1 MGSVC
6 GKEDKGDNFTSP
18 GRPLGT
24 APPPQPKTAPIP
36 ARVGG
41 PPRTLGGGSG
51 GGAPGEQSAN
61 AAEARRKAAEA
72 AEVGTPW
79 PSPSPSPPPPMLLAS
94 TAHTANGP
102 QLWRNRLANVYNP
115 RQARAKA
122 ASKSTGKLSSQLNA
136 QKKQTQADLLKDAS
150 AQQLRQRDAD
160 AAAEARTYN

>member
-6 GKEDKGDNFTSP
+6 GKEKGDNFDSP

-51 GGAPGEQSAN
+51 AGGASGQQSSAD

-72 AEVGTPW
+72 AE
-79 PSPSPSPPPPMLLAS
+79 
-94 TAHTANGP
+94 
-102 QLWRNRLANVYNP
+102 
-115 RQARAKA
+115 ARAKA
-122 ASKSTGKLSSQLNA
+122 ANKSTGKLSSQLNA
-136 QKKQTQADLLKDAS
+136 QKKQTQSDLLKDAS
-150 AQQLRQRDAD
+150 TQQLRQRDAD

>member
-41 PPRTLGGGSG
+41 PPRTLGGGGGGSN
-51 GGAPGEQSAN
+51 GGAPGEQSAD

-72 AEVGTPW
+72 AEVST
-79 PSPSPSPPPPMLLAS
+79 PSPPSWSLRRM
-94 TAHTANGP
+94 P
-102 QLWRNRLANVYNP
+102 QLSHGSGGTKYANVCHL

>member
-41 PPRTLGGGSG
+41 PPRTLGGGGSN
-51 GGAPGEQSAN
+51 GGAPGEQSAD

-72 AEVGTPW
+72 AE
-79 PSPSPSPPPPMLLAS
+79 
-94 TAHTANGP
+94 
-102 QLWRNRLANVYNP
+102 
-115 RQARAKA
+115 ARAKA

>member
-6 GKEDKGDNFTSP
+6 GKEKGDNFDSP

-51 GGAPGEQSAN
+51 GASGHQSSAGAD
-61 AAEARRKAAEA
+61 EARRKAAEA
-72 AEVGTPW
+72 AE
-79 PSPSPSPPPPMLLAS
+79 
-94 TAHTANGP
+94 
-102 QLWRNRLANVYNP
+102 
-115 RQARAKA
+115 ARAKTA
-122 ASKSTGKLSSQLNA
+122 NKSTGKLSSQLNA
-136 QKKQTQADLLKDAS
+136 QKKQTQSDLLKDAS
-150 AQQLRQRDAD
+150 TQQLRQRDAD

>member
-41 PPRTLGGGSG
+41 PPRTLGGGSS
-51 GGAPGEQSAN
+51 GGASGQQSAD

-72 AEVGTPW
+72 AEN
-79 PSPSPSPPPPMLLAS
+79 L
-94 TAHTANGP
+94 
-102 QLWRNRLANVYNP
+102 

>member
-36 ARVGG
+36 SRVGG

-51 GGAPGEQSAN
+51 DGSGGGGASGQQSAD

-72 AEVGTPW
+72 AET
-79 PSPSPSPPPPMLLAS
+79 
-94 TAHTANGP
+94 
-102 QLWRNRLANVYNP
+102 
-115 RQARAKA
+115 RAKA

-136 QKKQTQADLLKDAS
+136 QKKQTQTDLLKDAS

>member
-72 AEVGTPW
+72 AE
-79 PSPSPSPPPPMLLAS
+79 
-94 TAHTANGP
+94 
-102 QLWRNRLANVYNP
+102 LWRNRLANVYDP

>member
-72 AEVGTPW
+72 AE
-79 PSPSPSPPPPMLLAS
+79 
-94 TAHTANGP
+94 
-102 QLWRNRLANVYNP
+102 
-115 RQARAKA
+115 ARAKA

>member
-51 GGAPGEQSAN
+51 GGDGASGQQSAD

-72 AEVGTPW
+72 AE
-79 PSPSPSPPPPMLLAS
+79 
-94 TAHTANGP
+94 
-102 QLWRNRLANVYNP
+102 
-115 RQARAKA
+115 ARAKA

-136 QKKQTQADLLKDAS
+136 QKKQTQTGLLKDAS

>member
-6 GKEDKGDNFTSP
+6 GKESGDDNFSSP

-51 GGAPGEQSAN
+51 SGAGGASGERSN
-61 AAEARRKAAEA
+61 ADADDARRRAAEA
-72 AEVGTPW
+72 AE
-79 PSPSPSPPPPMLLAS
+79 
-94 TAHTANGP
+94 
-102 QLWRNRLANVYNP
+102 
-115 RQARAKA
+115 ARAKA
-122 ASKSTGKLSSQLNA
+122 ANKSTGKLGSQLNA
-136 QKKQTQADLLKDAS
+136 QKKQTQTDLLKDAS
-150 AQQLRQRDAD
+150 TQQLSQRDAD

>member
-41 PPRTLGGGSG
+41 PPRTLGGGGGSSN
-51 GGAPGEQSAN
+51 GGAHGEQSAD

-72 AEVGTPW
+72 AE
-79 PSPSPSPPPPMLLAS
+79 
-94 TAHTANGP
+94 
-102 QLWRNRLANVYNP
+102 
-115 RQARAKA
+115 ARAKA

>member
-6 GKEDKGDNFTSP
+6 GKEDQGDNFTSP

-24 APPPQPKTAPIP
+24 APPPQAKTAPIP

-41 PPRTLGGGSG
+41 PPRTLGGGRG
-51 GGAPGEQSAN
+51 GNGGAPCEQSAD

-72 AEVGTPW
+72 AE
-79 PSPSPSPPPPMLLAS
+79 
-94 TAHTANGP
+94 
-102 QLWRNRLANVYNP
+102 
-115 RQARAKA
+115 ARAKA

>member
-41 PPRTLGGGSG
+41 PPRTLGGGSSSG
-51 GGAPGEQSAN
+51 GSGASGQQSAD

-72 AEVGTPW
+72 AE
-79 PSPSPSPPPPMLLAS
+79 
-94 TAHTANGP
+94 
-102 QLWRNRLANVYNP
+102 
-115 RQARAKA
+115 ARAKA

-136 QKKQTQADLLKDAS
+136 QKKQTQTDLLKDAS

>member
-1 MGSVC
+1 MGSFC

-36 ARVGG
+36 ARIGG
-41 PPRTLGGGSG
+41 PPRTLGGGGG
-51 GGAPGEQSAN
+51 GGASGQQSAD

-72 AEVGTPW
+72 AEASIPRLSLPSFLFPTFACSW
-79 PSPSPSPPPPMLLAS
+79 PLG
-94 TAHTANGP
+94 AH
-102 QLWRNRLANVYNP
+102 
-115 RQARAKA
+115 RQRATARAKA

-136 QKKQTQADLLKDAS
+136 QKKQTQTDLLKDVS

-160 AAAEARTYN
+160 ADAEARTYN